1 MLRSFHYA
9 PRFNERYPQMQPAAR
24 FASFWSIPTSLRAAL
39 GAFRE
44 GLAAHRDYER
54 LRSRGMSHDKAL
66 RESLSFGRRPH
77 RHARGTAKP
86 LYCAGRA

>member
-9 PRFNERYPQMQPAAR
+9 PRFNERHPQMQPAGR
-24 FASFWSIPTSLRAAL
+24 PGLFWSAATALRAMWA
-39 GAFRE
+39 AFRE
-44 GLAAHRDYER
+44 GLAVHRDYER

-66 RESLSFGRRPH
+66 RESLGFGRRPH
-77 RHARGTAKP
+77 RHARGAARP